1 MNATSNPSCP
11 HCAARQLCSLGKLP
25 DSRWFAGKRLEK
37 PLSGGVLYRCLHCQL
52 KFRYPVHDTVTY
64 QRLYD
69 NEAVSTWPVDASRPD
84 WDLIV
89 NHILQ
94 RLPQGGRVL
103 DFGCYTGGLL
113 ARLGSS
119 YERHGVE
126 INKAAAAIA
135 SNKQLMQV
143 WPSIKAIPNE
153 LRFDVVIA
161 SDVIE
166 HMPDPGHLIDGL
178 LTLLAEGGILIIT
191 TGDADNRLWNR
202 FGANWWY
209 CFYPEHISFLSRGWL
224 GYFSRA
230 RGLSVEHCDK
240 FRYCRL
246 STPHLFLATVSTYIY
261 GYLPSTYLRLRNMLR
276 NMLSRPELTS
286 VPGNGISTDHLFIVL
301 ARKGAHP

>member
-1 MNATSNPSCP
+1 
-11 HCAARQLCSLGKLP
+11 
-25 DSRWFAGKRLEK
+25 
-37 PLSGGVLYRCLHCQL
+37 
-52 KFRYPVHDTVTY
+52 VHDAVTY

-69 NEAVSTWPVDASRPD
+69 NAAVSTWPVGASRPD
-84 WDLIV
+84 WDLII

-135 SNKQLMQV
+135 SDKQLVQV
-143 WPSIKAIPNE
+143 WPSIDDIPNK

-166 HMPDPGHLIDGL
+166 HMPDPGHLIDR
-178 LTLLAEGGILIIT
+178 LLALLADGGILIIT

-209 CFYPEHISFLSRGWL
+209 CFYPEHISFLSRTWL
-224 GYFSRA
+224 GHFSRT
-230 RGLSVEHCDK
+230 RGLSIEHCDR
-240 FRYCRL
+240 FRYCQL
-246 STPHLFLATVSTYIY
+246 STARLFFTTALTYIY
-261 GYLPSTYLRLRNMLR
+261 GYLPSTYLRLCNMLR
-276 NMLSRPELTS
+276 NMMLSRPGLTS

-301 ARKGAHP
+301 ARKRVHP